1 MPVFVIVQGKVT
13 DVQQYEQYKAAAG
26 PTVVNAGGGYVVRG
40 GEATALEGG
49 DVPERTVVLQ
59 FDTREAALAWY
70 HGEPYQA
77 ARKLREHAADLRLYV
92 VEGA

>member
-1 MPVFVIVQGKVT
+1 MSVFVIVQGKVT

-26 PTVVNAGGGYVVRG
+26 PTVVNAGGRYVVRG
-40 GEATALEGG
+40 GSATALEGG
-49 DVPERTVVLQ
+49 NAPERTVVLQ
-59 FDTREAALAWY
+59 FDDRDAAMAWY
-70 HGEPYQA
+70 HGETYQA